1 MRRRVRFSTICLL
14 SCLLFFQTAQSQST
28 VQSGTN
34 PSLKTW
40 VARIKKNSKDVEAL
54 KGLGEACY
62 RAGKYSIASKCLQRA
77 LKLSPVDPLCL
88 YYLGMMLERQDLKPD
103 ALKMYSQYASAASGP
118 FRDKLEERY
127 LVLQRESLKDE
138 AAKLAGQESA
148 IGAVTAA
155 PGTIAVL
162 PFLVESGDPQM
173 KPVGKGLAEML
184 ITDLSQIPSLKLVER
199 VRVQSLFDEVKLGQT
214 GLVEESQAAQFGK
227 MLSAGRVVR
236 GGLVVDPSQKMRME
250 AVTLR
255 TSDAEAMRPVTLTD
269 AFKNL
274 FRLEK
279 DLAFKLLDRLGV
291 DPTPAERRRILT
303 VPTKNLQA
311 FIAYCNGLD
320 LEDKGQFQ
328 KAAAQY
334 QKALQMDPQY
344 KSAQQKLRSVSI
356 LARAAE
362 SGWRPSDNRPRTA
375 DRLVQP
381 LISPES
387 LMHDRLNTV
396 QTNMGSNFMIGKDIR
411 KAGELPEDA
420 FVLPDLPAPPA
431 LPNTIP

>member
-1 MRRRVRFSTICLL
+1 M
-14 SCLLFFQTAQSQST
+14 QTWA
-28 VQSGTN
+28 G
-34 PSLKTW
+34 
-40 VARIKKNSKDVEAL
+40 RIKKNPRDIEAL

-62 RAGKYSIASKCLQRA
+62 QAGKYAIASKCLQRA
-77 LKLSPVDPLCL
+77 LKLSPDDPLCL
-88 YYLGMMLERQDLKPD
+88 YYLGMMLEKQDLKPD
-103 ALKMYSQYASAASGP
+103 AMKLYSRYASAPAGP
-118 FRDKLEERY
+118 FRDRVEERY
-127 LVLQRESLKDE
+127 LVLQRESLKEE
-138 AAKLAGQESA
+138 AVRLAAQESA
-148 IGAVTAA
+148 IGAVRAA

-162 PFLVESGDPQM
+162 PFRVESGDPQM
-173 KPVGKGLAEML
+173 FPVGKGLAEML

-214 GLVEESQAAQFGK
+214 GLVDESQAARFGL

-236 GGLVVDPSQKMRME
+236 GGLVVDPSLKMRVE
-250 AVTLR
+250 AVALN
-255 TSDAEAMRPVTLTD
+255 TSDADAAPARPVTLSD

-274 FRLEK
+274 LRAEK
-279 DLAFKLLDRLGV
+279 DLAFKVLDRLGV
-291 DPTPAERRRILT
+291 EPTPAERRRILT

-334 QKALQMDPQY
+334 QKALQMDPEY
-344 KSAQQKLRSVSI
+344 KSAQQKLRSASI
-356 LARAAE
+356 LARAVE
-362 SGWRPSDNRPRTA
+362 SGWRPSDSRPRAA

-396 QTNMGSNFMIGKDIR
+396 QTNMGSNFILGKDVR
-411 KAGELPEDA
+411 KAGEVPTES
-420 FVLPDLPAPPA
+420 FVAPDLPEPPA
-431 LPNTIP
+431 LPNTVP

>member
-1 MRRRVRFSTICLL
+1 M
-14 SCLLFFQTAQSQST
+14 QTWA
-28 VQSGTN
+28 G
-34 PSLKTW
+34 
-40 VARIKKNSKDVEAL
+40 RIKKNPRDVEAL

-62 RAGKYSIASKCLQRA
+62 QAGKYAVASKCLQRA
-77 LKLSPVDPLCL
+77 LKLSPDDPLCL
-88 YYLGMMLERQDLKPD
+88 YYLGMMLEKQDLKPD
-103 ALKMYSQYASAASGP
+103 ALKLYSRYASAPAGP
-118 FRDKLEERY
+118 FRDKVEERY
-127 LVLQRESLKDE
+127 LVLRRESLKEE
-138 AAKLAGQESA
+138 AAQLAAQESA
-148 IGAVTAA
+148 IGAVRPA

-162 PFLVESGDPQM
+162 PFRVESGDPQM
-173 KPVGKGLAEML
+173 FPVGKGLAEML
-184 ITDLSQIPSLKLVER
+184 ITDLGQIPSLKLVER

-214 GLVEESQAAQFGK
+214 GLVDESEAARFGL

-236 GGLVVDPSQKMRME
+236 GGLTVDPSLKMRME
-250 AVTLR
+250 AVTLI
-255 TSDAEAMRPVTLTD
+255 TSDEDAAPARPVTLSD

-274 FRLEK
+274 LRAEK
-279 DLAFKLLDRLGV
+279 DLAFKVLDRLGV

-334 QKALQMDPQY
+334 RKAIQLDPQY
-344 KSAQQKLRSVSI
+344 KSAQQKLRTASI
-356 LARAAE
+356 LARAVE
-362 SGWRPSDNRPRTA
+362 SGWRPSESRPRTA

-396 QTNMGSNFMIGKDIR
+396 QTNLGSNFILGKDVR
-411 KAGELPEDA
+411 KTGEVPAES
-420 FVLPDLPAPPA
+420 FMVPDLPEPPA
-431 LPNTIP
+431 LPDVIP